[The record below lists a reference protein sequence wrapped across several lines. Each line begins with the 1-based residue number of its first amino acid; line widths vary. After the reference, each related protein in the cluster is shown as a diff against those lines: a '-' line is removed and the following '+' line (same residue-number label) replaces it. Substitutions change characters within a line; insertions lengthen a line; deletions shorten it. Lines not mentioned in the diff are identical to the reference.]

1 MTTRGR
7 PRAFDRDRALDA
19 AMRLF
24 WAKGYE
30 PTSIG
35 DLTQA
40 MGINPPSLY
49 AAFGDK
55 KALFAEVVA
64 AYQSGPGQLGSTP
77 DTWPTA
83 RQGVQEMLEAAA
95 DAYADPDH
103 PWGCLI
109 IAAATNCGTQDVE
122 HLLRDIRRANV
133 ESIERRIRQETEEDA
148 RALAVYV
155 GAVLQGMSQ
164 QARDGA
170 TRDDLHAV
178 AARAMRAW
186 PDDVA

>member
-1 MTTRGR
+1 
-7 PRAFDRDRALDA
+7 
-19 AMRLF
+19 MRLF

-35 DLTQA
+35 ELTQA

-49 AAFGDK
+49 AAFGSK

-64 AYQSGPGQLGSTP
+64 AYQRGPGRLGRGF
-77 DTWPTA
+77 DAFPTA
-83 RQGVQEMLEAAA
+83 REGVHDLLTAAA
-95 DAYADPDH
+95 DAYSDPDH

-109 IAAATNCGTQDVE
+109 ISAATNCGPGAHDVE
-122 HLLRDIRRANV
+122 QLLRDIRRANV
-133 ESIERRIRQETEEDA
+133 DDITRRIAADVAAGHLPRDTNA

-170 TRDDLHAV
+170 TTGDLHAI
-178 AARAMRAW
+178 ATTALHAW
-186 PDDVA
+186 PSDAG